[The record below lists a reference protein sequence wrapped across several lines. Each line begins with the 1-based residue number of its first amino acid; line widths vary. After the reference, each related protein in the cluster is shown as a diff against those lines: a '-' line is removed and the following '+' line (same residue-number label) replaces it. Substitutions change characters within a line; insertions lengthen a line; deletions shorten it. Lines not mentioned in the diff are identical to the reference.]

1 MDEKYV
7 TKHDLYEKLWASR
20 DFEINHLWQRSIFL
34 ATFIVALFTIYFSV
48 LNNFTSPATSFEDVV
63 LEVRSNESLS
73 TASVIQNDEFSLVV
87 KDDCDSKSLKEE
99 PCFQLIALDVICLF
113 GFLFSVL
120 WICMAKGSKYMYERH
135 ERGIEAAHDKGSFDK
150 ELQREIDIE
159 SYEVLWDLGD
169 YTYIPRHGALPLS
182 DYDYRIF
189 HYNGA
194 KYSSSKINISI
205 GYIFAVAWS
214 ALSILN
220 GIIYS
225 TDCKCINFVCITF
238 GVLGL
243 EIIFAFLLAYSILS
257 DNSLSR
263 WSFFCLTVRNVLSL
277 YNPDNEQIKWIQQ
290 FIKSKRN
297 NDPYSS
303 IILHIRDVLNHYMNI
318 SDSRLERIILNSL
331 VKELKTGRVK
341 RKILRRMK
349 SNEAIRNIFETALMY
364 RDSFSDLFRYEWL
377 DPIWSHNFMN
387 IKEDGKSIEFI
398 MNGIYREFSV
408 ANKTQPA
415 EIPTIETRLYADTDW
430 RRIRSTYHGY
440 LGVVMH
446 KLFNQQQND
455 YDLINN
461 ARTMHLISKEMNGST
476 TYMTLSFPDS
486 ISDKEFHYG
495 EEPIPSDKF
504 RILHVKYIEINK
516 AYDKPISFEM
526 DFIRNE
532 KSDSDN

>member
-1 MDEKYV
+1 MDKV
-7 TKHDLYEKLWASR
+7 H
-20 DFEINHLWQRSIFL
+20 
-34 ATFIVALFTIYFSV
+34 
-48 LNNFTSPATSFEDVV
+48 
-63 LEVRSNESLS
+63 
-73 TASVIQNDEFSLVV
+73 
-87 KDDCDSKSLKEE
+87 
-99 PCFQLIALDVICLF
+99 
-113 GFLFSVL
+113 
-120 WICMAKGSKYMYERH
+120 RH
-135 ERGIEAAHDKGSFDK
+135 PLSFDK
-150 ELQREIDIE
+150 DLQREIDIE

-225 TDCKCINFVCITF
+225 NDCKCINFVCITF

-243 EIIFAFLLAYSILS
+243 EVFFAFLLAYSILS

-263 WSFFCLTVRNVLSL
+263 WSFFWLTVRNVLSL

-303 IILHIRDVLNHYMNI
+303 IILHIRNALNHYMNI

-364 RDSFSDLFRYEWL
+364 RDSFSGLFRYEWI

-398 MNGIYREFSV
+398 M
-408 ANKTQPA
+408 KTFHHFM
-415 EIPTIETRLYADTDW
+415 IP
-430 RRIRSTYHGY
+430 
-440 LGVVMH
+440 
-446 KLFNQQQND
+446 
-455 YDLINN
+455 
-461 ARTMHLISKEMNGST
+461 
-476 TYMTLSFPDS
+476 
-486 ISDKEFHYG
+486 
-495 EEPIPSDKF
+495 
-504 RILHVKYIEINK
+504 
-516 AYDKPISFEM
+516 
-526 DFIRNE
+526 
-532 KSDSDN
+532 